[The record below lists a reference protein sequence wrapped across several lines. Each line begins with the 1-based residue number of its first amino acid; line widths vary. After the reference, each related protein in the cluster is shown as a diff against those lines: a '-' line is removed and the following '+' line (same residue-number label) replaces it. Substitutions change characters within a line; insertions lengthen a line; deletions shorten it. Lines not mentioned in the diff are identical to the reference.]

1 MDNQQEQARR
11 YFHHSA
17 RDWQSK
23 AEAQPVEYNVIQ
35 ARNRAA
41 LDTIS
46 RLPSVSDFID
56 LGCGTGQLAINVAK
70 LGIRSVGVDF
80 APDMIR
86 IAEENNKKENASAL
100 FVCSSLF
107 DAQYAPASYDVISAQ
122 GVIEYISLDEL
133 EVFFGLCSTALRV
146 GGSLALASRNR
157 LFNVVSLNS
166 FTKMELELGIMDLLV
181 KEATCLQ
188 SSAAADVFANLT
200 KHERIDRQP
209 YNHPET
215 GIGVDVRYQFSPAE
229 LIKRARGHGLS
240 PEAIYPIHFH
250 AFPDSFKDEHPS
262 LHAEVAEIV
271 ERAGLRDHR
280 LVPRSSSFVL
290 DLRKQ
295 R

>member
-1 MDNQQEQARR
+1 MNNQQEQARS

-17 RDWQSK
+17 RDWHSS
-23 AEAQPVEYNVIQ
+23 AEAQPLQYNVIQ

-41 LDTIS
+41 LDIIS
-46 RLPSVSDFID
+46 RVSSVSDFLDI
-56 LGCGTGQLAINVAK
+56 GCGTGQLAISVAK

-86 IAEENNKKENASAL
+86 VAEENNKRENAGAL

-107 DAQYAPASYDVISAQ
+107 EVQHSPASYDVISAQ

-133 EVFFGLCSTALRV
+133 EIFFSHCSAALRS
-146 GGSLALASRNR
+146 GGSLAIGSRNR

-166 FTKMELELGIMDLLV
+166 FTEMEMELGTMDLLV
-181 KEATCLQ
+181 REAICLQ
-188 SSAAADVFANLT
+188 SSAAGELFANLT

-209 YNHPET
+209 SRHPHT

-229 LIKRARGHGLS
+229 LIRRARGHGFS
-240 PEAIYPIHFH
+240 PDAIYPIHFH
-250 AFPDSFKDEHPS
+250 AFPGSFKDEHPN
-262 LHAEVAEIV
+262 LHAEIAGFAEQ
-271 ERAGLRDHR
+271 AGLRDHR
-280 LVPRSSSFVL
+280 LVPHSSSFVL

-295 R
+295 